1 MVGLQTRGKW
11 CAWLT
16 AGLLL
21 LGCEETPLPIPSPAA
36 GGSLSTGGS
45 AGSAGDA
52 HDPALWRWS
61 ICGRV
66 PNQEAPLQLAF
77 GAAQDNLLVFLQSGK
92 VLDAPV
98 SLV

>member
-1 MVGLQTRGKW
+1 
-11 CAWLT
+11 
-16 AGLLL
+16 
-21 LGCEETPLPIPSPAA
+21 
-36 GGSLSTGGS
+36 
-45 AGSAGDA
+45 
-52 HDPALWRWS
+52 
-61 ICGRV
+61 V